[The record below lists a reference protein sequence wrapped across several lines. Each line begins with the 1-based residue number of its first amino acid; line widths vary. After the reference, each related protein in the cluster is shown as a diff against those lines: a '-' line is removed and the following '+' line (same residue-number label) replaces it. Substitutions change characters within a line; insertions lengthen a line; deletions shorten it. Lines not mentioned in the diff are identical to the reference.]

1 MDISRFSSRKNPP
14 AFLSA
19 HSQFDRT
26 KTEEQDAE
34 KRVKRDD
41 GYINLEQAFPMKGIP
56 NANCECYIEINDKR
70 VGVQT
75 LSVLVSTKTERTDAH
90 RLEASPVS
98 GSGLGRFCSE
108 VLSFETSN
116 RDSRKMPCK
125 TAMPRKLRMQPI
137 IFASSN
143 FSGGV
148 LRNQIRA
155 RDM

>member
-1 MDISRFSSRKNPP
+1 MDISRVSSRRNPP
-14 AFLSA
+14 AILST

-26 KTEEQDAE
+26 KNEEQDAE

-41 GYINLEQAFPMKGIP
+41 GYINLEQAFAKKGFP

-75 LSVLVSTKTERTDAH
+75 LSVLVPTKTERTDTH
-90 RLEASPVS
+90 RLEVSPVS
-98 GSGLGRFCSE
+98 GSGLGRFCSDA
-108 VLSFETSN
+108 LSFETSN
-116 RDSRKMPCK
+116 HDSRKMPCK
-125 TAMPRKLRMQPI
+125 RAMPRKLRMQPI
-137 IFASSN
+137 IFASSK